1 MTVEFMN
8 LETHACESSVIDS
21 SCWCTFLSPPLIL
34 DHASVVYPGI
44 PHPRYG
50 LQSSLCSLLANI
62 SFTGMS
68 SLHDVDLTQFSTAS
82 DWYNYDGSA
91 NSTWFGTLFDAEAPL
106 YQYQGRTRGKPDLQT
121 GTVSHT
127 LLRAM
132 LTRFVGEFGFT
143 GLWWRGLLC
152 LRLDSRECEQGEGS
166 DNKKA
171 VRFLR
176 SMSNSIPFLFGEDTR
191 GVVNVKNPDSVVRDI
206 TASAS
211 QHGLGFR
218 GALDESM

>member
-1 MTVEFMN
+1 MN
-8 LETHACESSVIDS
+8 LETHVCESSVIDS
-21 SCWCTFLSPPLIL
+21 SCWCTLLSPPLIL

-50 LQSSLCSLLANI
+50 LQSSLHSLLANI

-91 NSTWFGTLFDAEAPL
+91 NSTWFGSLFDAEAPL
-106 YQYQGRTRGKPDLQT
+106 FQYQGRTCGKPDLRT

-127 LLRAM
+127 LLKTM
-132 LTRFVGEFGFT
+132 LTRFVNEFGFT

-152 LRLDSRECEQGEGS
+152 LRLDGERCFEGEGE
-166 DNKKA
+166 DN
-171 VRFLR
+171 
-176 SMSNSIPFLFGEDTR
+176 
-191 GVVNVKNPDSVVRDI
+191 VVNTEFLKQVRARADTVSIWVRDE
-206 TASAS
+206 S
-211 QHGLGFR
+211 GFDR
-218 GALDESM
+218 